1 MFHYIIGGAF
11 VAAILVVIANF
22 RVKSNSHNSTEP
34 TTVSNEEFD
43 GLVGVEDNNGD
54 DKGNDKHDDKA
65 NPALAKIV
73 PTALND
79 DNWEELLLNCKSDL
93 PIVVEFHTPWCP
105 GCKAQAPIFKQAT
118 ARYAARARFFTADCD
133 DFDHLARVG
142 DVRKIPTTFFVEPS
156 TKTQIVR
163 VGLVRID
170 EVGEILTAL
179 AAKSA
184 IAAQTGKPAPLSEGE
199 DEHPY
204 LLG

>member
-1 MFHYIIGGAF
+1 MFPYIIGSAF
-11 VAAILVVIANF
+11 VVAILVVIANY
-22 RVKSNSHNSTEP
+22 RARTNSSSHGSEP

-43 GLVGVEDNNGD
+43 GVVTDGDVDSIEDSNVQQ
-54 DKGNDKHDDKA
+54 
-65 NPALAKIV
+65 IV
-73 PTALND
+73 PTALDD
-79 DNWEELLLNCKSDL
+79 DNWEKLLLESKSDL
-93 PIVVEFHTPWCP
+93 PIVVEFHTTWCP
-105 GCKAQAPIFKQAT
+105 GCKAQAPIFKKA
-118 ARYAARARFFTADCD
+118 ASKYAGKARFFTADCD

-163 VGLVRID
+163 VGLVRLD
-170 EVGEILTAL
+170 DVGEMLTAL

-184 IAAQTGKPAPLSEGE
+184 IAAQTGKPAPLGQDE